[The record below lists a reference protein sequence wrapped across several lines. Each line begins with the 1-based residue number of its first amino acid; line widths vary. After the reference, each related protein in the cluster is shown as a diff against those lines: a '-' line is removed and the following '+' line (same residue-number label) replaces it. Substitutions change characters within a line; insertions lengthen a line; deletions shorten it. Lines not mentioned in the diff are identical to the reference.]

1 MHWSEQKK
9 KGDAI
14 IITGFSSSARSLP
27 ATATVHT
34 WTASSNCK
42 SYTIFSSFRFKRDEH
57 GNYWKRKLCMC
68 IRVSLRNSFPPLLPS
83 SSPPSFL
90 KKRIAKW
97 AERRGVGDD
106 LDIPSR
112 AVVSW
117 KFTLTSTKDLCAFHR
132 VRARK
137 RKFDRVWS
145 WMYSNDL
152 EYLRAFLVGQGASL
166 IPILYISHLLLFFSL
181 SLPLTS
187 RE

>member
-1 MHWSEQKK
+1 MPGLVNEVVLHTMVSLIPEIVRALIRAEEKR
-9 KGDAI
+9 GRNYYHRLLFISAI
-14 IITGFSSSARSLP
+14 TAGHCHSSHLNGFIQRY
-27 ATATVHT
+27 
-34 WTASSNCK
+34 CK

-57 GNYWKRKLCMC
+57 GNYWKRKFCMC

-90 KKRIAKW
+90 KKRIAKR
-97 AERRGVGDD
+97 AGRRGVGDD

-145 WMYSNDL
+145 
-152 EYLRAFLVGQGASL
+152 
-166 IPILYISHLLLFFSL
+166 
-181 SLPLTS
+181 
-187 RE
+187 